1 MRGMAMMHTKSNK
14 AQILDTA
21 VQITRGQSIFNNL
34 QISWLLSETYGLTIA
49 NIRCGLCSM
58 PLEAFAVKVG
68 DEVYLVCEDGHLVGN
83 AGQPLQL
90 TAIQRQQ
97 QQFTKRHEYNGK
109 VEELI
114 KAFKASHAQAQA

>member
-1 MRGMAMMHTKSNK
+1 MAMQHTKSNK

-21 VQITRGQSIFNNL
+21 EQITRGQSIFNNL
-34 QISWLLSETYGLTIA
+34 QISWLLSEAYGLTVA

-68 DEVYLVCEDGHLVGN
+68 DEVYLVCEDGHLVG
-83 AGQPLQL
+83 AEGEPLHL

-97 QQFTKRHEYNGK
+97 QQFTKRHEYNEK

-114 KAFKASHAQAQA
+114 KAFKATHAQAQA

>member
-1 MRGMAMMHTKSNK
+1 MKHTKSNK
-14 AQILDTA
+14 AQTLDSAEQT
-21 VQITRGQSIFNNL
+21 TRGQSIFNNL
-34 QISWLLSETYGLTIA
+34 QISWLLSEAYGLTVA

-68 DEVYLVCEDGHLVGN
+68 EEVYLVCEDGHLVGG
-83 AGQPLQL
+83 AGEPLHL

-97 QQFTKRHEYNGK
+97 QQFTKRHEYNEK

-114 KAFKASHAQAQA
+114 KLFKETHAQAQA